1 MNGVRDEDLERR
13 FAEAGGTA
21 RRGFV
26 RAFSDAYLSANL
38 RRHLGA
44 EVTQKMIDPSS
55 YLVAQRTV
63 SIAKIRR
70 EGLARKAAMV
80 AKGQL
85 APNEAPDA
93 QSIADATAAEHA
105 AVQQIENALSRPAAV
120 YEKAEMLARALAS
133 ATKRLSISS
142 KGLAPHI
149 VDKVFLGNLA
159 KRMQAGVAIS
169 ISLHEDGVKWGS
181 RRGEWSTAYAA
192 LQKLAQTSGGRLK
205 VRITREERYYH
216 LAWDDEFA
224 LVCNRPIL
232 SNPGRIRTFEQFAGY
247 VLQDRALIQTYLDR
261 VSR

>member
-1 MNGVRDEDLERR
+1 MQTSAAPMIIADRFELTDEMREGGMAEVFKAFDAHADGALVFKAPRSSDLRVFFVVNGVRDEDLERR

-149 VDKVFLGNLA
+149 VDKVFLGKA
-159 KRMQAGVAIS
+159 
-169 ISLHEDGVKWGS
+169 
-181 RRGEWSTAYAA
+181 RRLVPA
-192 LQKLAQTSGGRLK
+192 LPARA
-205 VRITREERYYH
+205 TR
-216 LAWDDEFA
+216 
-224 LVCNRPIL
+224 V
-232 SNPGRIRTFEQFAGY
+232 
-247 VLQDRALIQTYLDR
+247 
-261 VSR
+261 